1 MNEFMNHLSVVIEIE
16 IISLRIISLFQCLVN
31 MFNIWISTLKKGT
44 HINWRFIL
52 WQVLYINHC
61 TYPSWGLCEAVIF
74 TPTAEVKRLMKSTP
88 LTMAEHDQSP
98 PLRHSF
104 ILLSNTEFSPA
115 SLTYV
120 LFHDT
125 LCSKYYSSLF

>member
-16 IISLRIISLFQCLVN
+16 IISLRSLSLFQCLVN
-31 MFNIWISTLKKGT
+31 MFNIWISTLKTGT

-52 WQVLYINHC
+52 CQVLYINRC
-61 TYPSWGLCEAVIF
+61 TYPSQGLCKGVIF
-74 TPTAEVKRLMKSTP
+74 IPTTEVKHLMNMP
-88 LTMAEHDQSP
+88 LTMAEPWLEPTPAFFFHTFS
-98 PLRHSF
+98 S
-104 ILLSNTEFSPA
+104 TEFSLA

-125 LCSKYYSSLF
+125 LCLKYYSSLF